1 MAKPAKAGDAKLR
14 GYRTLPVPRQS
25 SCRPFSQRGLVRAAN
40 TSQGVRT
47 FRAAV
52 VFTLAG
58 LAIGCFDPT
67 QAVRV
72 PPLPTGEASAVT
84 ACVFPPVDES
94 TLETGERRA
103 VVTGDPVIAPAPAR
117 GRAVDTARH
126 LTCVGLAALM
136 MGGSP
141 LGNWAEREVA
151 AGGNLHAVNHDYV
164 QLLPDRAED
173 FVSSIGVNIHL
184 SYFDR
189 VYGSDYHTVIL
200 PRLRELGLRHLRDGG
215 TSLPNED
222 WMRTVYD
229 RWREVSKTT
238 GARFTVIV
246 SPRRSATGPGTNY
259 DDMSHI
265 LDLRD
270 RIGAN
275 NIAAWEGLNEHDWSG
290 RPNWADEVRRSQRA
304 LASQV
309 KTNPQMASMYRVLG
323 PSLARPE
330 HAGAVG
336 DLSAFMDAGVM
347 HPYDG
352 GQPPATNL
360 PAHVTGLRALNAS
373 RPLQATEVGYHTASA
388 STNPW
393 HWSLTELAQAKYTL
407 RQYLELWNAGV
418 QRSFGYELID
428 QGTDKTDMEANFG
441 LLRVDGSRKP
451 AFSGLRDLVAL
462 LGDPGAP
469 PFATHPLRVSFSG
482 DTAGVRRLLLEKA
495 DGRRF
500 LLLWQNTS
508 SYDKVAKGDIQ
519 VPAKVVVLGFDRPVT
534 KATTYLPLSG
544 TTMRGTVGN
553 ARLVTV
559 PVPDHPVVVELVM

>member
-1 MAKPAKAGDAKLR
+1 MA
-14 GYRTLPVPRQS
+14 
-25 SCRPFSQRGLVRAAN
+25 
-40 TSQGVRT
+40 
-47 FRAAV
+47 
-52 VFTLAG
+52 
-58 LAIGCFDPT
+58 
-67 QAVRV
+67 
-72 PPLPTGEASAVT
+72 
-84 ACVFPPVDES
+84 
-94 TLETGERRA
+94 
-103 VVTGDPVIAPAPAR
+103 
-117 GRAVDTARH
+117 
-126 LTCVGLAALM
+126 
-136 MGGSP
+136 GGSP
-141 LGNWAEREVA
+141 PGKSAEREVA
-151 AGGNLHAVNHDYV
+151 AGAELHAVNHHYV
-164 QLLPDRAED
+164 QLQPSRAED

-189 VYGSDYHTVIL
+189 VYGSEYQSIIL
-200 PRLRELGLRHLRDGG
+200 PRLQELGLRHLRDGG

-229 RWREVSKTT
+229 RWREVSQVT

-246 SPRRSATGPGTNY
+246 SPRRTATGPGTNY

-265 LDLRD
+265 RDLRD

-275 NIAAWEGLNEHDWSG
+275 NIAAWEGVNEHDWSG

-304 LASQV
+304 LAAQV
-309 KTNPQMASMYRVLG
+309 RADPQMASMHRVLG

-336 DLSAFMDAGVM
+336 DLSAFMDVGVM

-360 PAHVTGLRALNAS
+360 PMHVSGLRVLNAN

-393 HWSLTELAQAKYTL
+393 HWSLTELAQAKYTM

-418 QRSFGYELID
+418 ERSFGYELID

-441 LLRVDGSRKP
+441 LLRIDGSRKP
-451 AFSGLRDLVAL
+451 AFTGLRDLIAL
-462 LGDPGAP
+462 LGERGAP
-469 PFATHPLRVSFSG
+469 AFTTHPLRVSFSG

-500 LLLWQNTS
+500 LILWQDQP
-508 SYDKVAKGDIQ
+508 SYDKVAKRDIT
-519 VPAKVVVLGFDRPVT
+519 VAARTVVLGFERAVT

-544 TTMRGTVGN
+544 TAARGTVSN
-553 ARLVTV
+553 SRLVTV
-559 PVPDHPVVVELVM
+559 SVPDHPVVVEVVM